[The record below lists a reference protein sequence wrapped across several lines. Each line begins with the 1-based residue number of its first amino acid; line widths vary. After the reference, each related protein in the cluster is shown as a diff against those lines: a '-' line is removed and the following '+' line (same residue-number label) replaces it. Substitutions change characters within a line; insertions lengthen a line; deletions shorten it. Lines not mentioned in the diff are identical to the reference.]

1 MKQTII
7 SSEYLNAVKAIKQA
21 ILESRYRAARHVNKE
36 VLALNYGIGR
46 FISINSRS
54 AKWGSN
60 AIAVI
65 SSLLRQELPG
75 VKGYSEASIKM
86 MRTFYEEWRYL
97 FENRQLPIDDL
108 GNQLILS
115 HINDKI
121 EIRQLVTD
129 ELSASD
135 LACFLN
141 VGFTNHYVILTKTK
155 SKEER
160 LFYIRRCATEF
171 WKVETTKYYLSEN
184 LFKKEGTIQLTNFNK
199 TIDNAAFMQ
208 RALQSFKDEY
218 LLDFVNIEDPELV
231 DERVIEQRIIQNV
244 KNFIMAFGADFTFMG
259 NQYRLEVAGQEFVVD
274 LLFFSRRLRSLVAF
288 ELKRGEFKPEYTG
301 KMNFY
306 LAALDKYVKLP
317 DENPS
322 IGIILC
328 KTKNDE
334 IVELS
339 FSDTSKPMG
348 VATYRTSQELPPEI
362 RQALPDM
369 EDLKKLITE

>member
-46 FISINSRS
+46 FISVNSRS

-86 MRTFYEEWRYL
+86 MRTFYEEWRCL

-141 VGFTNHYVILTKTK
+141 VGFTNHYLILTKTK

-199 TIDNAAFMQ
+199 TIDNAAFKQ